1 MVKFAPHITL
11 ADKLAREEMWW
22 GERARRG
29 IAKENWRN
37 PGNAGSSEY
46 QEKESN
52 LHPGL
57 FSCIRRRR
65 VTFVLDFR

>member
-1 MVKFAPHITL
+1 MSHTTL
-11 ADKLAREEMWW
+11 QTEIGKR
-22 GERARRG
+22 GNVVRKRAVRATG
-29 IAKENWRN
+29 IAKKTEETLEMQ
-37 PGNAGSSEY
+37 GVLEY

-65 VTFVLDFR
+65 VTFILDFR